1 MLVSTV
7 HDKNSLPIAL
17 FLNLCSTTSNALFC
31 LCSRC
36 YSLFVSVQHRG
47 LKPDNGFVISGP
59 LNVQQLVLL
68 AAMRNTHNAA
78 QSKQGMQ
85 VTQNELKVQT
95 VSFVLHELM
104 EVWAFMNE
112 KNVTKKMFVFH

>member
-1 MLVSTV
+1 M
-7 HDKNSLPIAL
+7 
-17 FLNLCSTTSNALFC
+17 
-31 LCSRC
+31 
-36 YSLFVSVQHRG
+36 FVSVQHRG

-78 QSKQGMQ
+78 QSKQGRQ
-85 VTQNELKVQT
+85 VTQNELEVQT
-95 VSFVLHELM
+95 VSFVLHVLM

-112 KNVTKKMFVFH
+112 KNVTQKMSVFHEMIAYFNSCSAFKVNH